1 MLIEFSLC
9 EWEHKKVYI
18 NPAMVVAVSQRT
30 NLTETVVNGSRIFV
44 NGCGS
49 GPFLVKED
57 CETVVRMV
65 QEAQRKG
72 NDHV

>member
-9 EWEHKKVYI
+9 LWEHKKVYI
-18 NPAMVVAVSQRT
+18 NPAMVVAVTPRT
-30 NLTETVVNGSRIFV
+30 NLAETVVDGSRIFV

-49 GPFLVKED
+49 EPFLVKED

-65 QEAQRKG
+65 QEAQRKEKE
-72 NDHV
+72 